1 MIKLKLFIFIIFFSS
16 IFVGVALSVYYD
28 FFSLNYLNKVFIST
42 KDLVDQSYYLYSVF
56 FFLAYFF
63 VAAFSLPF
71 AAGLSIFIGALFNF
85 FDAVFIISLGSS
97 LGALVSF
104 LVARFA
110 LKPFMEVRYK
120 AQVEIIN
127 KGLKDNGIF
136 YLFFLRVVPI
146 FPFFII
152 NILFGVTK
160 IPATKFYLVSL
171 IGMFP
176 GIYLYVNAGD
186 QISKITSI
194 NDIYNFNILFSI
206 FIIGIFPLIIKKVIY
221 YFKLIK
227 K

>member
-1 MIKLKLFIFIIFFSS
+1 MVKLKLFIFIIIFSS
-16 IFVGVALSVYYD
+16 VFLVAALSVYYD
-28 FFSLNYLNKVFIST
+28 FFSVNYLNEVFTST

-56 FFLAYFF
+56 FFLVYFF

-71 AAGLSIFIGALFNF
+71 AGVLSIFIGALFNF
-85 FDAVFIISLGSS
+85 FDAVFIISLGAS

-104 LVARFA
+104 LFARFT
-110 LKPFMEVRYK
+110 LKSFMEVRYK
-120 AQVEIIN
+120 EQFETIN
-127 KGLKDNGIF
+127 KGLEVNGIF

-152 NILFGVTK
+152 NILFGITE
-160 IPATKFYLVSL
+160 IPAKKFYLVSL

-176 GIYLYVNAGD
+176 GILLYVNAGD

-194 NDIYNFNILFSI
+194 NDIYSFNILFSI
-206 FIIGIFPLIIKKVIY
+206 FVIGIFPLIVKKVIY